1 MEKIMGKLSATQL
14 TVVSANKSRSWGE
27 AFKRLLRTTW
37 REGRSLA
44 QKFPWILAIM
54 TAWELIPDSY
64 QTALINEIEKA
75 LGEVFDTGEDLVRYL
90 MRDEGAQHAV
100 IDKINQRS
108 GGPTGALDG
117 LSPAV
122 VAKLPD
128 KGIAVLAERWKRRNG
143 KVDDELAVKS
153 GDSPIDNRIDY
164 EAVKAVQALFG
175 LRGGAA
181 HARYIHSHLRAFI
194 ALSSDELEKTI
205 LRNGL

>member
-1 MEKIMGKLSATQL
+1 MGRYSTPQL
-14 TVVSANKSRSWGE
+14 TVVSANKGRSWGE
-27 AFKRLLRTTW
+27 AFKRLLKSTW
-37 REGRSLA
+37 REGLSLA
-44 QKFPWILAIM
+44 KRYPWILAIM
-54 TAWELIPDSY
+54 TAWELIPDKY
-64 QTALINEIEKA
+64 QTALIEEIQTA

-100 IDKINQRS
+100 IDKINQKT

-117 LSPAV
+117 LSPSVMAR
-122 VAKLPD
+122 LPD
-128 KGIAVLAERWKRRNG
+128 KSVTVLAERWKRRNG
-143 KVDDELAVKS
+143 KVDDEFAVKS
-153 GDSPIDNRIDY
+153 GDTPVDNRIDY